1 MRALIT
7 GAFGFIGRHLAM
19 RLVEEPDTE
28 VYLLDRNRL
37 ASTPLPTHSETVLSQ
52 ASIIHADLRDF
63 EQIQRTLNQ
72 VQPDII
78 YHLAAVGVGDPFL
91 AVEDALNHNL
101 YGTLNL
107 LRAAFAD
114 EQNTH
119 RSQQLIISRT
129 PGEYSAMN
137 PYAASKA
144 AAWQFCRMYTRTL
157 GWPIVG
163 AALFQAYGPGQPQ
176 KRLLPAAII
185 SAFDDLDFPMTSGVQ
200 ERDWIYVSDIV
211 AGLLA
216 IRDAKLAPG
225 STVELGSG
233 QLTSVASVVQ
243 KAYTLIGGLGRPL
256 IGAIPTRPGEEVLQR
271 ANVDRTFDLTG
282 WRTAVTLDQGL
293 SKTIESLKNSINHQQ

>member
-114 EQNTH
+114 EQDAY
-119 RSQQLIISRT
+119 RPQKIIVSRT

-144 AAWQFCRMYTRTL
+144 AAWQFCLMYARTL

-163 AALFQAYGPGQPQ
+163 AAIFQAYGPGQPH
-176 KRLLPAAII
+176 KRVLPAAII
-185 SAFDDLDFPMTSGVQ
+185 SALNGRDFPMTAGAQ
-200 ERDWIYVSDIV
+200 QRDWIYVSDVV

-216 IRDAKLAPG
+216 TRDANLAPG

-233 QLTSVASVVQ
+233 LLTTVSAVVKQ
-243 KAYTLIGGLGRPL
+243 VYGLINGVGRPQ
-256 IGAIPTRPGEEVLQR
+256 IGTIPTRPGEELLQR
-271 ANVDRTFDLTG
+271 ADVDQTFDMIG
-282 WRTAVTLDQGL
+282 WRTAVPLEDGL
-293 SKTIESLKNSINHQQ
+293 SKTIESHKKPQFL